1 MLNPMDETADE
12 PTNETMDDP
21 TDNCLDARYA
31 ARIAARPN
39 EESGFYPLVD
49 GIAALAG
56 RLTLAAR
63 AQKTLDT
70 QYYLIKGD
78 ATSNAF
84 IKALLEA
91 ADRGVR
97 VRFLLDDVFTSGL
110 DARLAALDSHPNFA
124 VRIFNPF
131 SRGILGRG
139 WSVITRPRRVNR
151 RMHTKSF
158 TVDKQVTIL
167 GGRNIAD
174 EYFGAH
180 EDEKFDDLDV
190 LGVGS
195 VVAGVSGMFD
205 RFWDHPAALPLSAFA
220 RIADD
225 PAAGLK
231 RLRQE
236 LGELRGRVK
245 GTQYSETIVGTARGF
260 LQDVDANLDWAPY
273 TLVYDSPDKVVEP
286 KSGPSMS
293 IAQSLGKTVRSA
305 TERLIILSPYFVPRR
320 DGIELL
326 SSLKARGVEVIVI
339 TNSLAANNHVAVHG
353 GYVPSRKP
361 LLRNGV
367 RIYEA
372 RPDAEVPGAEIF
384 AASGAKATLHTKA
397 FLVDRREVFIGS
409 FNFDPRSINLNTE
422 SGVLIRSKKLAERF
436 EAEVDA
442 ALDKHTYE
450 LFLDERGRL
459 RWRGFENDGREVIF
473 KKEPQAGLGRR
484 LVAILMR
491 MMPVRSQL

>member
-1 MLNPMDETADE
+1 
-12 PTNETMDDP
+12 MDDT
-21 TDNCLDARYA
+21 TDTGFSARYA
-31 ARIAARPN
+31 ARVAARPT

-49 GIAALAG
+49 GIAALAA

-84 IKALLEA
+84 IQALLDA

-158 TVDKQVTIL
+158 TVDEQVTIL

-205 RFWDHPAALPLSAFA
+205 RFWHHRAALPLPAFA
-220 RIADD
+220 RLADD

-236 LGELRGRVK
+236 LGELGGRVK
-245 GTQYSETIVGTARGF
+245 GTKYSETVVGAARGF
-260 LQDVDANLDWAPY
+260 LQDVDANLDGAPY
-273 TLVYDSPDKVVEP
+273 TRVYDSPDKVVEP

-326 SSLKARGVEVIVI
+326 SSLKARGVDVIVI

-353 GYVPSRKP
+353 GYVPSRRP
-361 LLRNGV
+361 LLRNGI

-422 SGVLIRSKKLAERF
+422 SGVLIRSKKLAGQF
-436 EAEVDA
+436 EADVEA

-459 RWRGFENDGREVIF
+459 RWRGFENGGREVIC
-473 KKEPQAGLGRR
+473 KREPQAGWGRR
-484 LVAILMR
+484 LVAFLMR
-491 MMPVRSQL
+491 LMPVRSQL